1 MRAHRHTFASYMADA
16 FESPEQRALCIVAAS
31 VGRSEAVATG
41 QTGQYDF
48 TSVNTQRGAKR
59 VVAARSRNGAHN
71 GAAITVAVLLRI
83 LVERFQ
89 RLRLFRNDKHERVPS
104 AVTFSSPLAAARA
117 AILGVFRRKEN
128 RISRLLGRRCK
139 DANAGY

>member
-104 AVTFSSPLAAARA
+104 AVTFSSPLAAALLYLASFGEKRIESRA
-117 AILGVFRRKEN
+117 CWAG
-128 RISRLLGRRCK
+128 
-139 DANAGY
+139 DAKTRECGGY